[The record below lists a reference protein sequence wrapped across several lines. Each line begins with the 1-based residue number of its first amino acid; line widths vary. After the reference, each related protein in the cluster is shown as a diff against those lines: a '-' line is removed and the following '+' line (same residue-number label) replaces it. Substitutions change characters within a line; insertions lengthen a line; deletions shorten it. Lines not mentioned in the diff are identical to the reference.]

1 MSPTVAPLSAENHAP
16 STVGPGLIFYY
27 LWAKRTN
34 VETETV
40 LDGWDEFSSFPSSLS
55 FLPRRLENKRAG
67 ATEPDTR
74 WANNSQP
81 PLPTKPSSRRRPSLP
96 LPGCRVFICDSF
108 VSGRFV
114 RELRLI
120 LAAGLDHI
128 ASEKV
133 LSCPVPCCPHYSTP
147 TWITKSST
155 PSPSQNRRRQKV
167 RPPNKSGGFRV
178 VKNVDS
184 TQKYFQ
190 GRLSRTPS
198 IGPSTTAVHR
208 QTLQIVHR

>member
-16 STVGPGLIFYY
+16 STACPGLIFYY

-40 LDGWDEFSSFPSSLS
+40 LDGMNSHHFLHHCLFFPVDWKTKGLVPLNLTLGGQTILSRRCQLNPAAGDGRLCLCQAAVFSSAILL
-55 FLPRRLENKRAG
+55 FL
-67 ATEPDTR
+67 
-74 WANNSQP
+74 
-81 PLPTKPSSRRRPSLP
+81 
-96 LPGCRVFICDSF
+96 C
-108 VSGRFV
+108 RFV